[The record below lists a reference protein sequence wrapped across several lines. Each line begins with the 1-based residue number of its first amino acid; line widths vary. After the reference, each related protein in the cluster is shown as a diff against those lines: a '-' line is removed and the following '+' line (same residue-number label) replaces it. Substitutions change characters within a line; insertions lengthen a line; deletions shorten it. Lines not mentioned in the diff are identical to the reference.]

1 MVILENLLEKLAVS
15 KDNEATKK
23 EISTILDGLPS
34 DELYAIIVQNHDK
47 IKQTLSD
54 ITSDIKNTQYQDQL
68 NLYAQLQR
76 LGCKS
81 YICREDVGYTGK
93 KIGAV
98 TMESAALDVIEYY
111 YCEKKEYD
119 EKHLELSMFQDA
131 DKRMHSTE

>member
-23 EISTILDGLPS
+23 EISTILAGLPS

-47 IKQTLSD
+47 IKQTVSD
-54 ITSDIKNTQYQDQL
+54 VFSDIKNTQYQDQL
-68 NLYAQLQR
+68 NLYVQLQR
-76 LGCKS
+76 IGCKN
-81 YICREDVGYTGK
+81 YIMREDVGPTDK
-93 KIGAV
+93 KAAAV

-119 EKHLELSMFQDA
+119 KMHLETLFQEA
-131 DKRMHSTE
+131 DKRMHPTE